1 MKHTK
6 LREYIRKEI
15 TSILSESKLN
25 ETLEEK
31 AWAKLDRLR
40 DAIEDDDYIIQSLM
54 RAMSTDDANL
64 YLDAMIR
71 DHINIVG
78 DAENY
83 DNLSEWGEVDPAYQA
98 KNKAKQLSQAKAY
111 RAGFQGDVGLE
122 KQFDD
127 ENLNKQALKQA
138 KKKDSVASISNK
150 LQKLVQDMKDKAKE
164 YKAAEGEEKEKIKT
178 ELKKMTKEKKEL
190 EKSI

>member
-1 MKHTK
+1 MLDKILIHMKAEDLVEELIRVLPTSDAKYYLEAILKTHGIPYTK
-6 LREYIRKEI
+6 EDY
-15 TSILSESKLN
+15 
-25 ETLEEK
+25 
-31 AWAKLDRLR
+31 
-40 DAIEDDDYIIQSLM
+40 DA
-54 RAMSTDDANL
+54 
-64 YLDAMIR
+64 
-71 DHINIVG
+71 
-78 DAENY
+78 
-83 DNLSEWGEVDPAYQA
+83 LSEWGEVDPAYQA

-164 YKAAEGEEKEKIKT
+164 YKAAEGEEKEKIKD

>member
-25 ETLEEK
+25 ETLNPEVFNMLDKILIHMKAEDLVEELIRVLPTSD
-31 AWAKLDRLR
+31 AKFYLSSIMKDWGIPSSQEDY
-40 DAIEDDDYIIQSLM
+40 DA
-54 RAMSTDDANL
+54 
-64 YLDAMIR
+64 
-71 DHINIVG
+71 
-78 DAENY
+78 
-83 DNLSEWGEVDPAYQA
+83 LSEWGEVDPAYQA
-98 KNKAKQLSQAKAY
+98 KNKTKQLSQAKAY

>member
-1 MKHTK
+1 MKHIK
-6 LREYIRKEI
+6 LRKYIRKEI

-25 ETLEEK
+25 ETLNPEVFNMLDKILIHMKAEDLVEELIRVLPTSD
-31 AWAKLDRLR
+31 AKFYLSSIMKDWGIPSSQEDY
-40 DAIEDDDYIIQSLM
+40 DA
-54 RAMSTDDANL
+54 
-64 YLDAMIR
+64 
-71 DHINIVG
+71 
-78 DAENY
+78 
-83 DNLSEWGEVDPAYQA
+83 LSEWGEVDPAYQA

>member
-25 ETLEEK
+25 ETLNPEVFNMLDKILIHMKAEDLVEELIRVLPTSD
-31 AWAKLDRLR
+31 AKFYLSSIMKDWGIPSSQEDY
-40 DAIEDDDYIIQSLM
+40 DA
-54 RAMSTDDANL
+54 
-64 YLDAMIR
+64 
-71 DHINIVG
+71 
-78 DAENY
+78 
-83 DNLSEWGEVDPAYQA
+83 LSEWGEVDPAYQA

>member
-25 ETLEEK
+25 ETLNPEVFNMLDKILIHMKAEDLVEELIRVLPTSD
-31 AWAKLDRLR
+31 AKFYLSSIMKDWGIPSSQEDY
-40 DAIEDDDYIIQSLM
+40 DA
-54 RAMSTDDANL
+54 
-64 YLDAMIR
+64 
-71 DHINIVG
+71 
-78 DAENY
+78 
-83 DNLSEWGEVDPAYQA
+83 LSEWGGVDPAYQA